1 MNIQEVRQHILALRQ
16 QGKAYAVL
24 DAGWRYLATVPD
36 DAEITELVLGGLVD
50 VGLGGLVRELLQLRT
65 DLDQQTAKKWQAA
78 ADVVPMGRV
87 PWAEL
92 ADTYKANL
100 ALLIA
105 HHPQMA
111 EQKQALD
118 HSLRGLHL
126 YRTTDG
132 HYLLS
137 RRKAGH
143 YREWLPAIT
152 DHAHDANLKLPRLR
166 HGTPIFID
174 GISLGPMVERVFD
187 ATASIG
193 LNQSLA
199 VFLVDEELSHLA
211 AWLHVVDRSKQL
223 ADERFFVF
231 CGAGAL
237 QALAEFLDGHD
248 DLASA
253 PCCAITPPGFAVLR
267 ERLLSLHEGV
277 LLRRENAY
285 QEIVEQ
291 LTERYAQ
298 RDLDYWRAR
307 VQDKG
312 PVVVVTSRAT
322 TMLQYS
328 ARDIGHA
335 LEEMGYEFHLLIDA
349 ADHLQLTG
357 LQVLR
362 HILKL
367 DPVLC
372 VLLDHLR
379 CEQNNLLF
387 NIPTLTWV
395 QDPLPNLLN
404 ARAGASI
411 GPLDFVCG
419 YYRGR
424 CVEEFGYPR
433 KQFFD
438 APFPVST
445 RIFHDGPVPASDREN
460 PSCDIVYVGHMQDTV
475 DAHFEHWQKQSS
487 AVLQPVLQTTYER
500 VMDTLRRGGHIIE
513 PVSFLRP
520 ILDELGIRLQDNTF
534 EKIAYQY
541 CHRLFDL
548 AYRQQTLGWVGEW
561 AGRTGRRFQIYGRGW
576 ENHPELARFAAG
588 PIEHGDSLR
597 RVYRG
602 ARLALQT
609 IPSGFQ
615 HQRTFEALASGLLVL
630 ARYSPNSFGGHS
642 MQQFR
647 RRKQDG
653 EHMQTAAAFFP
664 RLDRVVFRSAAEFE
678 RLAEHYLADT
688 SAYDTVLAELR
699 EIVLNKY
706 SYNRVLAGVLD
717 KIKDCLSPHV
727 RAAAAS

>member
-1 MNIQEVRQHILALRQ
+1 MNIQQARQ
-16 QGKAYAVL
+16 QIIALGHEGKEYAVL
-24 DAGWRYLATVPD
+24 DIGWRYLAAVPHD
-36 DAEITELVLGGLVD
+36 TEITELVLGRLLD
-50 VGLGGLVRELLQLRT
+50 VGLGGLVRELLRLRT
-65 DLDQQTAKKWQAA
+65 DLDQQTAKKWQVA
-78 ADVVPMGRV
+78 ADAAPVGRV

-92 ADTYKANL
+92 ADTYQANL

-105 HHPQMA
+105 RYPHMA
-111 EQKQALD
+111 TQEQALEQ
-118 HSLRGLHL
+118 SLRGLHL

-132 HYLLS
+132 HHLLS
-137 RRKAGH
+137 RRKAGQ

-152 DHAHDANLKLPRLR
+152 DHTHDVKMELPKLR

-193 LNQSLA
+193 LNQSLP

-211 AWLHVVDRSKQL
+211 AWLHVADRSKQL

-231 CGAGAL
+231 CGARAL
-237 QALAEFLDGHD
+237 DDLVAFLDGHD
-248 DLASA
+248 DLASS
-253 PCCAITPPGFAVLR
+253 PCCAITPPGFAALR
-267 ERLLSLHEGV
+267 EKVMSLHAGV
-277 LLRRENAY
+277 LLRRQNAY
-285 QEIVEQ
+285 LEIVGQ
-291 LTERYAQ
+291 LKDRYAQ
-298 RDLDYWRAR
+298 RDLDYWRVR
-307 VQDKG
+307 LQDKG
-312 PVVVVTSRAT
+312 PVIAVTSRAT

-335 LEEMGYEFHLLIDA
+335 LEEMGYEFHLLIEA

-357 LQVLR
+357 LHVVR
-362 HILKL
+362 RILEV
-367 DPVLC
+367 DPMLC
-372 VLLDHLR
+372 VLIDHLR
-379 CEQNNLLF
+379 CEQNKLLF

-424 CVEEFGYPR
+424 CVEEFGYPL

-445 RIFHDGPVPASDREN
+445 RIFHGGPIPASDREN
-460 PSCDIVYVGHMQDTV
+460 LACDIVYVGHMQDTV
-475 DAHFEHWQKQSS
+475 DAHFEHWQTQSS

-513 PVSFLRP
+513 PASFLRP
-520 ILDELGIRLQDNTF
+520 IIDELGIQLEDNAF
-534 EKIAYQY
+534 ENIAYQY

-548 AYRQQTLGWVGEW
+548 AYRQQTLRWVGEW

-576 ENHPELARFAAG
+576 ENHPELARYAAG
-588 PIEHGDSLR
+588 PIEHGEPLR

-630 ARYSPNSFGGHS
+630 ARYSPNSFGGYS
-642 MQQFR
+642 IQQFKR
-647 RRKQDG
+647 RQQGG
-653 EHMQTAAAFFP
+653 EHMYTAAAFFP
-664 RLDRVVFRSAAEFE
+664 GLDRVVFRSAAEFE
-678 RLAEHYLADT
+678 RLAERYLADT

-706 SYNRVLAGVLD
+706 SYLRVLEGVLD
-717 KIKDCLSPHV
+717 KIRDYLSPHA
-727 RAAAAS
+727 RAATAS